1 MREIKVGSVKKLLS
15 EVNCVK
21 ALIIPN
27 KFKEEGENRPDYVMF
42 PC

>member
-1 MREIKVGSVKKLLS
+1 MKEIKVGDTVRFR
-15 EVNCVK
+15 E

-27 KFKEEGENRPDYVMF
+27 KFKEEGENRPGYVMF